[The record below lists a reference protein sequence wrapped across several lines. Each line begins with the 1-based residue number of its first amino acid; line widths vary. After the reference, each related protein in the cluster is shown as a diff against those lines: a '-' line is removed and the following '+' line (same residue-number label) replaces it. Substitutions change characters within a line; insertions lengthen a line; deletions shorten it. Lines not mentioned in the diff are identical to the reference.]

1 MASTLI
7 SIFVAS
13 KYKGYPIKFKDYQ
26 VYNSAWFC
34 TLSTENY
41 LQWSSFRGKSTIATI
56 WATFDYDDTYSG
68 QLRGLICRLVH
79 CGPVVD
85 WGIVHTARLPF
96 GGSPFVHG
104 CGSPVLITGVIIIS
118 EEALLFSVLPVF
130 YLIILTGLLLPLHLP
145 IIIQSIYCYKSSVK
159 FQNLSDDIFN
169 ATDYNFTSWKRSVF
183 VCSHLNTTKPH

>member
-7 SIFVAS
+7 SIFVA
-13 KYKGYPIKFKDYQ
+13 GFPIKFKDYQ

-34 TLSTENY
+34 NLSTENY
-41 LQWSSFRGKSTIATI
+41 LLRSSFRGKSTIATI

-85 WGIVHTARLPF
+85 GGIVHTACLAF

-169 ATDYNFTSWKRSVF
+169 ATDYNFTSWKRWVF